1 LGKHL
6 RTVIEQVLQSNM
18 ASTPRLVGL
27 FFPLILVVLAMAF
40 SLTATTSKDWA
51 YQRNYPAE
59 PITNYTHPLYTLHRS
74 PFVLCTLVDDQNAV
88 QCAWYPPFGKNRT
101 SCELASA
108 IDSTDNVT
116 QLGDPRLCQQVH
128 MAGNLAIAGTL
139 FIGLGFLLTIGMTMA
154 SITLLSRVSGGSP
167 SSSPLSL
174 AAVVAAAEGGDA
186 TTEEDNV
193 DAALPAHKSGAASS
207 EHRPHHHGDHQR
219 KSVVHGIAPFVNA
232 FLITFLALGGT
243 LYLLAQYYGILAF
256 TMSLPDNGVFSEFG
270 GNNPDATA
278 GFHEPWV
285 QGKALTTWASLA
297 WFFAAL
303 GAAAASM
310 AWKLPELEVYL

>member
-1 LGKHL
+1 
-6 RTVIEQVLQSNM
+6 M
-18 ASTPRLVGL
+18 ASIPRLVGL

-59 PITNYTHPLYTLHRS
+59 SITNFTNPLYTLHRS

-108 IDSTDNVT
+108 INTTDNVT

-139 FIGLGFLLTIGMTMA
+139 FIGLSFLLAIGMTVA
-154 SITLLSRVSGGSP
+154 SITFLSRIWGGSP
-167 SSSPLSL
+167 SSSL
-174 AAVVAAAEGGDA
+174 AAVAATAEGGHA

-193 DAALPAHKSGAASS
+193 DAARPTHKSGATSS
-207 EHRPHHHGDHQR
+207 EHRPHHYDGHQR
-219 KSVVHGIAPFVNA
+219 KSVVHRIAPFVNA
-232 FLITFLALGGT
+232 FLITFLALGGM
-243 LYLLAQYYGILAF
+243 LYFLAQYYGILAF
-256 TMSLPDNGVFSEFG
+256 TMSLPDNGVFSEYG

-303 GAAAASM
+303 GAAAASK
-310 AWKLPELEVYL
+310 AWKLPEFEVYL